1 MTAAVEDPTV
11 QRRKLRIALRRQRE
25 AADLT
30 QRQAADG
37 LDWSLSKLIRIEA
50 GAQGVSVTDL
60 KAMLALYGVTERD
73 IVAGL
78 VTAARGSR
86 GQSWWHGYR
95 DIVSPQFAQYLGH
108 EGIAS
113 SFRIFSSLL
122 VPGLLQTEEYA
133 AALHGAFPDPDRARR
148 IVEFRMERQERLFS
162 NPGLGFE
169 FILDEEAL
177 YRWIGGPAVMRR
189 QLEHLVEVAESSKAS
204 LRIVPFIAG
213 AHPGL
218 GGGFIML
225 YSGDARENTVF
236 VESVTGDELIRDDP
250 KSIALYRSY
259 FAQLSQL
266 SLAPKQGNDLL
277 RELIDRLPHVG
288 EGATGHSRENR

>member
-1 MTAAVEDPTV
+1 MTASVQDPNV

-60 KAMLALYGVTERD
+60 KAMLALYGVTD
-73 IVAGL
+73 SDTVASL
-78 VTAARGSR
+78 VLAARGSR
-86 GQSWWHGYR
+86 GQPWWHEYR

-113 SFRIFSSLL
+113 SFRIFSPLL
-122 VPGLLQTEEYA
+122 VPGLLHTEEYA
-133 AALHGAFPDPDRARR
+133 AALHGAFPDPGRARR
-148 IVEFRMERQERLFS
+148 IVEFRMERQERLLS
-162 NPGLGFE
+162 NPDLGFE

-177 YRWIGGPAVMRR
+177 HRWIGGPAVMRR
-189 QLEHLVEVAESSKAS
+189 QLQHLLEVAESSKAS
-204 LRIVPFIAG
+204 LQILPFSAG

-218 GGGFIML
+218 GGPFVLLHNDDAGEDMVFLESI
-225 YSGDARENTVF
+225 SGDQ
-236 VESVTGDELIRDDP
+236 LIRDDP
-250 KSIALYRSY
+250 ESIALYGSY
-259 FAQLSQL
+259 FAQISQL

-277 RELIDRLPHVG
+277 QELIDRLHHAN
-288 EGATGHSRENR
+288 ETATGHASESQ